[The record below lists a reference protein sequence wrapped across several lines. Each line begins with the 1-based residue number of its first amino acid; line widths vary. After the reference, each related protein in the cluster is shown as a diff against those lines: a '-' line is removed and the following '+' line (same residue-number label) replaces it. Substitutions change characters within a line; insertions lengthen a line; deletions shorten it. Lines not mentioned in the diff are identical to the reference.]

1 MQRSRQQVSNPVS
14 SIIHDKNDHIVVVDG
29 DNHQVFSGQG
39 EFLSKFG
46 EQGSLDHQLQDPYG
60 LSIDSDGYY
69 IVADSNNQLIKIFS
83 PTGKFVRKI
92 GGEGFF
98 FSLSLCAI

>member
-1 MQRSRQQVSNPVS
+1 MGYP
-14 SIIHDKNDHIVVVDG
+14 
-29 DNHQVFSGQG
+29 
-39 EFLSKFG
+39 
-46 EQGSLDHQLQDPYG
+46 
-60 LSIDSDGYY
+60 DSDGNY